1 MTAHVLPPAPAVQ
14 RPRVLVV
21 GAAFAAAASFTV
33 FIGLIG
39 IYLAARVDVV
49 GSGAAWLPEGATI
62 PLQQP
67 NTMFITL
74 IMSVFT
80 MQWAVAA
87 IAKNDRVN
95 SYLAMGLT
103 LMLGIATIVMT
114 TYLWYLME
122 LDIASGIQGVLIYT
136 ITGAHIVMLV
146 LAMLFVALMGLRAL
160 GGQFTARQHD
170 GITAAAVFWYAMV
183 AVYALIWISIYVTKS
198 AAMPSS

>member
-21 GAAFAAAASFTV
+21 GTAFAAAASFMV
-33 FIGLIG
+33 FVGLIG
-39 IYLAARVDVV
+39 IYLAARADVIA
-49 GSGAAWLPEGATI
+49 SGTAWLPKGVSI

-95 SYLAMGLT
+95 AYLAMGLT

-114 TYLWYLME
+114 TYLWYLMKF
-122 LDIASGIQGVLIYT
+122 DIASGIQGVLIYT

-146 LAMLFVALMGLRAL
+146 VAMIFVALMGLRAL

-183 AVYALIWISIYVTKS
+183 AVYALIWISIYVTK
-198 AAMPSS
+198 

>member
-21 GAAFAAAASFTV
+21 GAAFAAAASFMV

-39 IYLAARVDVV
+39 IYLAARVDVI
-49 GSGAAWLPEGATI
+49 GSGTEWLPEGTTI

-146 LAMLFVALMGLRAL
+146 LAMIFVALMGLRAL

-183 AVYALIWISIYVTKS
+183 AVYALIWISIYVTK
-198 AAMPSS
+198 

>member
-1 MTAHVLPPAPAVQ
+1 MTAHVLPPAPPVQ

-21 GAAFAAAASFTV
+21 GAAFAAAASFMV
-33 FIGLIG
+33 FVGLIG
-39 IYLAARVDVV
+39 VYLTARADVISA
-49 GSGAAWLPEGATI
+49 GSAWLPKGVSI

-74 IMSVFT
+74 IMTVFT

-95 SYLAMGLT
+95 AYLALGLT

-114 TYLWYLME
+114 TYLWYLMK
-122 LDIASGIQGVLIYT
+122 LDVASGIQGVLIYT

-183 AVYALIWISIYVTKS
+183 AVYALIWISIYVTK
-198 AAMPSS
+198 

>member
-1 MTAHVLPPAPAVQ
+1 MTAHVFPPAPAVQ

-87 IAKNDRVN
+87 IAKNARVN

-183 AVYALIWISIYVTKS
+183 AVYALIWISIYVTK
-198 AAMPSS
+198 

>member
-1 MTAHVLPPAPAVQ
+1 MTAHVLPPAPAVP

-21 GAAFAAAASFTV
+21 GTAFAAAASFMV
-33 FIGLIG
+33 FVGLIG
-39 IYLAARVDVV
+39 IYLAARADVIA
-49 GSGAAWLPEGATI
+49 SGTAWLPKGVSI

-95 SYLAMGLT
+95 AYLAMGLT

-114 TYLWYLME
+114 TYLWYLMK

-146 LAMLFVALMGLRAL
+146 VAMIFVALMGLRAL

-183 AVYALIWISIYVTKS
+183 AVYALIWISIYVTK
-198 AAMPSS
+198 

>member
-21 GAAFAAAASFTV
+21 GTAFAAAASFMV
-33 FIGLIG
+33 FVGLIG
-39 IYLAARVDVV
+39 IYLAARADVIA
-49 GSGAAWLPEGATI
+49 SGTAWLPKGVTI

-95 SYLAMGLT
+95 AYLAMGLT

-114 TYLWYLME
+114 TYLWYLMKF
-122 LDIASGIQGVLIYT
+122 DIASGIQGVLIYT

-146 LAMLFVALMGLRAL
+146 VAMIFVALMGLRAL

-183 AVYALIWISIYVTKS
+183 AVYALIWISIYVTK
-198 AAMPSS
+198 

>member
-1 MTAHVLPPAPAVQ
+1 MTAHVLPPAPTVQ

-21 GAAFAAAASFTV
+21 GAAFAAAASFMV

-146 LAMLFVALMGLRAL
+146 LAMIFVALMGLRAL

-183 AVYALIWISIYVTKS
+183 AVYALIWISIYVTK
-198 AAMPSS
+198 

>member
-21 GAAFAAAASFTV
+21 GTAFAAAASFMV

-39 IYLAARVDVV
+39 IYLAARVDVI
-49 GSGAAWLPEGATI
+49 GSGSAWLPKGSTI

-95 SYLAMGLT
+95 AYLAMGLT

-114 TYLWYLME
+114 TYLWYLMK

-146 LAMLFVALMGLRAL
+146 VAMIFVALMGLRAL

-183 AVYALIWISIYVTKS
+183 AVYALIWISIYVTK
-198 AAMPSS
+198 

>member
-183 AVYALIWISIYVTKS
+183 AVYALIWISIYVTK
-198 AAMPSS
+198 

>member
-21 GAAFAAAASFTV
+21 GTAFAAAASFMV
-33 FIGLIG
+33 FVGLIG
-39 IYLAARVDVV
+39 IYLAARADVIA
-49 GSGAAWLPEGATI
+49 SGTAWLPKGVSI

-95 SYLAMGLT
+95 AYLAMGLT

-146 LAMLFVALMGLRAL
+146 VAMIFVALMGLRAL
-160 GGQFTARQHD
+160 GGLPPLLFFGTR
-170 GITAAAVFWYAMV
+170 W
-183 AVYALIWISIYVTKS
+183 LPS
-198 AAMPSS
+198 MP

>member
-21 GAAFAAAASFTV
+21 GTAFAAAASFMV

-39 IYLAARVDVV
+39 IYLAARVDVI
-49 GSGAAWLPEGATI
+49 GSGSAWLPKGSTI

-95 SYLAMGLT
+95 AYLAMGLT

-146 LAMLFVALMGLRAL
+146 LAMIFVALMGLRAL

-170 GITAAAVFWYAMV
+170 GITAAAVFWHAMV
-183 AVYALIWISIYVTKS
+183 AVYALIWISIYVTK
-198 AAMPSS
+198 

>member
-49 GSGAAWLPEGATI
+49 GSGTAWLPEGATI

-103 LMLGIATIVMT
+103 LMVGIATIVMT

-146 LAMLFVALMGLRAL
+146 LAMIFVALMGLRAL

-183 AVYALIWISIYVTKS
+183 AVYALIWISIYVTK
-198 AAMPSS
+198 

>member
-21 GAAFAAAASFTV
+21 GTAFAAAASFMV

-39 IYLAARVDVV
+39 IYLAARVDVI
-49 GSGAAWLPEGATI
+49 GSGSAWLPKGSTI

-95 SYLAMGLT
+95 AYLAMGLT

-146 LAMLFVALMGLRAL
+146 LAMIFVALMGLRAL

-170 GITAAAVFWYAMV
+170 GITAAAVYWYAMV
-183 AVYALIWISIYVTKS
+183 AVYALIWISIYVTK
-198 AAMPSS
+198 

>member
-1 MTAHVLPPAPAVQ
+1 MTAHVLPPAPPVQ

-21 GAAFAAAASFTV
+21 GSALAAAASFMV
-33 FIGLIG
+33 FIGLFG
-39 IYLAARVDVV
+39 VYLTARSDVV
-49 GSGAAWLPEGATI
+49 GAGSPWLPEGSAL

-74 IMSVFT
+74 IMSVIT
-80 MQWAVAA
+80 MQWAVSA

-95 SYLAMGLT
+95 AYLALGLT

-114 TYLWYLME
+114 TYLWTLME
-122 LDIASGIQGVLIYT
+122 LDVASGLQGVLVYT

-146 LAMLFVALMGLRAL
+146 LAMLFVALMALRAL

-170 GITAAAVFWYAMV
+170 GITAAAVYWYAMV
-183 AVYALIWISIYVTKS
+183 AVYALIWISIYITK
-198 AAMPSS
+198 

>member
-49 GSGAAWLPEGATI
+49 GSGTAWLPEGATI

-146 LAMLFVALMGLRAL
+146 LAMIFVALMGLRAL

-170 GITAAAVFWYAMV
+170 GITAAAVFWHAMV
-183 AVYALIWISIYVTKS
+183 AVYALIWISIYVTK
-198 AAMPSS
+198 

>member
-21 GAAFAAAASFTV
+21 GTAFAAAASFMV
-33 FIGLIG
+33 FVGLIG
-39 IYLAARVDVV
+39 IYLAARADVIA
-49 GSGAAWLPEGATI
+49 SGTAWLPKGVSI

-95 SYLAMGLT
+95 AYLAMGLT

-114 TYLWYLME
+114 TYLWYLMK

-146 LAMLFVALMGLRAL
+146 VAMIFVALMGLRAL

-183 AVYALIWISIYVTKS
+183 AVYALIWISIYVTK
-198 AAMPSS
+198 

>member
-21 GAAFAAAASFTV
+21 GTAFAAAASFMV

-39 IYLAARVDVV
+39 IYLAARADVIA
-49 GSGAAWLPEGATI
+49 SGTAWLPKGVSI

-95 SYLAMGLT
+95 AYLAMGLT

-114 TYLWYLME
+114 TYLWYLMK

-146 LAMLFVALMGLRAL
+146 VAMIFVALMGLRAL

-183 AVYALIWISIYVTKS
+183 AVYALIWISIYVTK
-198 AAMPSS
+198 

>member
-49 GSGAAWLPEGATI
+49 GSGTAWLPEGATI

-146 LAMLFVALMGLRAL
+146 LAMIFVALMGLRAL

-170 GITAAAVFWYAMV
+170 GITAAAVFWYALV
-183 AVYALIWISIYVTKS
+183 AVYALIWISIYVTK
-198 AAMPSS
+198 

>member
-49 GSGAAWLPEGATI
+49 GSGTAWLPEGATI

-95 SYLAMGLT
+95 AYLAMGLT

-146 LAMLFVALMGLRAL
+146 LAMIFVALMGLRAL

-183 AVYALIWISIYVTKS
+183 AVYALIWISIYVTK
-198 AAMPSS
+198 

>member
-1 MTAHVLPPAPAVQ
+1 MTAHVLPPAPPVQ

-21 GAAFAAAASFTV
+21 GSAFAAAASFMV

-39 IYLAARVDVV
+39 VYLAARADVINS
-49 GSGAAWLPEGATI
+49 GSAWLPKGVAI

-74 IMSVFT
+74 IMTVFT
-80 MQWAVAA
+80 MQWAVSA
-87 IAKNDRVN
+87 ISKNDRVN
-95 SYLAMGLT
+95 AYLALGLT

-114 TYLWYLME
+114 TYLWYLMK
-122 LDIASGIQGVLIYT
+122 LDVASGVQGVLIYT

-146 LAMLFVALMGLRAL
+146 LAMLFVALMALRAL

-170 GITAAAVFWYAMV
+170 GITAAAVYWYAMV
-183 AVYALIWISIYVTKS
+183 AVYALIWISIYVTK
-198 AAMPSS
+198 